1 MAYHNVNYVDFTGG
15 LLANVFRAQ
24 LQNVPGSRRLPLDL
38 PIDMVPVGNDTFLF
52 QEGGYTRPGFRQD
65 SLVLIFADRA
75 RYNEDVLQNIERVER
90 FFPTNKLLIVEQDAE
105 GRGLTRKCWDD
116 CHYHMLGT
124 NLVQLQLQPLLSV
137 IAEVVYQGWNVN
149 GA

>member
-1 MAYHNVNYVDFTGG
+1 MAYHNINYVDFTG
-15 LLANVFRAQ
+15 ANLGNGFKAQ
-24 LQNVPGSRRLPLDL
+24 LQSVPGVRRIPLEF
-38 PIDMVPVGNDTFLF
+38 PIDLVPMGTDTFLF
-52 QEGGYTRPGFRQD
+52 QEGGFALQRFRAD
-65 SLVLIFADRA
+65 AVVLIFADRA

-90 FFPTNKLLIVEQDAE
+90 FFPTNKLMIVENNAE

-116 CHYHMLGT
+116 CHYHMLGID
-124 NLVQLQLQPLLSV
+124 LVQLELQPLLSV